1 MIGLIGSTG
10 TLGRALKELLP
21 IVRFH
26 SRKDLDLRD
35 LKEAEGYLRKFLK
48 DLRFVINAAAYTD
61 VDGAERNR
69 AEATLVNADFPKV
82 LAKVSREMGVRLVH
96 VSTDYVFDGRVG
108 FYHED
113 DHPQPLGVYG
123 KTKFLGERYV
133 LEENPDAIVIRTS
146 WLYGPGGRNFFSRLP
161 AMLLRG
167 ERVYAHDR
175 QLSSPTYAPFL
186 AKVIFEMIEGD
197 VPGGIYHVA
206 GRTPIT
212 PLQAAVLLADE
223 LNSPSEIVRY
233 DPGDSMEIRPKV
245 SVLLSSRYRYE
256 APSFLTCMRD
266 YVERLRTAPPV

>member
-21 IVRFH
+21 ILKFH
-26 SRKDLDLRD
+26 SRRDFDLRRLRDAERYLRGFLRD
-35 LKEAEGYLRKFLK
+35 LK
-48 DLRFVINAAAYTD
+48 FVINAAAYTD

-69 AEATLVNADFPKV
+69 VEATLVNADFPKV
-82 LAKVSREMGVRLVH
+82 LARVSRDMGVRLVH

-108 FYHED
+108 FYYED

-123 KTKFLGERYV
+123 KSKLLGERYV

-146 WLYGPGGRNFFSRLP
+146 WLFGPGGRNFFSRLP

-167 ERVYAHDR
+167 ERIHAHDR
-175 QLSSPTYAPFL
+175 QVSSPTYAPFL
-186 AKVIFEMIEGD
+186 ARVIFEMIEGD
-197 VPGGIYHVA
+197 VPGGIYHIT

-212 PLQAAVLLADE
+212 PFQAAVLLADD

-233 DPGDSMEIRPKV
+233 DPGTSMGIRPRV
-245 SVLLSSRYRYE
+245 SVLLSSRYRYTP
-256 APSFLTCMRD
+256 PSFLTCMRD